1 MIEFTRLL
9 TRLALW
15 WLLPLLSAGT
25 MAQGYLKEF
34 SSRQQTKY
42 FEFHYKRNPEQIAA
56 IARFADSFVTVL
68 NRDFF
73 KADFAYPIRVLV
85 LEDREALQ
93 EFLRREFRMND
104 PPNFGVYFSADQ
116 LFATYEGSRFGT
128 VTHEI
133 LHPLVGRNAEDRAP
147 SALEERPT

>member
-1 MIEFTRLL
+1 MPRRWPGPWYEISQFQEGPFLDGGTNMIEFTRLL

-56 IARFADSFVTVL
+56 I
-68 NRDFF
+68 
-73 KADFAYPIRVLV
+73 
-85 LEDREALQ
+85 
-93 EFLRREFRMND
+93 
-104 PPNFGVYFSADQ
+104 
-116 LFATYEGSRFGT
+116 
-128 VTHEI
+128 
-133 LHPLVGRNAEDRAP
+133 
-147 SALEERPT
+147 